1 LLGQLTTLLFK
12 TKLYLERLMKT
23 VLSALLVCL
32 TVAGVSACDNMTTR
46 QRDTAIGAAG
56 GGVAGA
62 LLGGGTLGTLG
73 GAAAGGIIGNQ
84 VGK

>member
-1 LLGQLTTLLFK
+1 
-12 TKLYLERLMKT
+12 MKT
-23 VLSALLVCL
+23 LIGALALCM
-32 TVAGVSACDNMTTR
+32 TVVGLGACDNMTTR

-73 GAAAGGIIGNQ
+73 GAAVGGIIGNQ

>member
-1 LLGQLTTLLFK
+1 
-12 TKLYLERLMKT
+12 MKT
-23 VLSALLVCL
+23 FATIAFICLLSAVI
-32 TVAGVSACDNMTTR
+32 SACDNMTTR

-56 GGVAGA
+56 GGLAGA

>member
-1 LLGQLTTLLFK
+1 MKKFATIAFICLLSVVIG
-12 TKLYLERLMKT
+12 
-23 VLSALLVCL
+23 
-32 TVAGVSACDNMTTR
+32 ACNNMTTR

-56 GGVAGA
+56 GGLAGA

>member
-1 LLGQLTTLLFK
+1 MTIVCQRQLH
-12 TKLYLERLMKT
+12 LESKMKT

-32 TVAGVSACDNMTTR
+32 TVAGLSACDNMTTR
-46 QRDTAIGAAG
+46 QLDTAIGAVG